1 TYNYSFL
8 TFTYFYS
15 MIKLRHATE
24 GDLPALLEF
33 EQGVVTA
40 ERPYNPTLIE
50 GEIHYYNLNS
60 LIDSE
65 NAALIVAEDEE
76 NIIASGYALIKNT
89 EKDYYNFD
97 RYAYLGFM
105 YVKPEYRGKGVNK
118 LILDELTNWS
128 KDQGVSEI
136 RLEVYS
142 DNVPAVKAYEKAA
155 FEPLIL
161 LMRKKI

>member
-1 TYNYSFL
+1 
-8 TFTYFYS
+8 

-60 LIDSE
+60 LIESE
-65 NAALIVAEDEE
+65 KAALIVAEDEE

>member
-1 TYNYSFL
+1 
-8 TFTYFYS
+8 

-50 GEIHYYNLNS
+50 GKIHYYNLNS

-89 EKDYYNFD
+89 EKDYYSFD

-118 LILDELTNWS
+118 LILDKLTNWS
-128 KDQGVSEI
+128 RDQGVSEI

>member
-1 TYNYSFL
+1 
-8 TFTYFYS
+8 

-24 GDLPALLEF
+24 GDLPVLLEF

-105 YVKPEYRGKGVNK
+105 YVRPEYRGKGVNK

-128 KDQGVSEI
+128 RDQEVSEI

-142 DNVPAVKAYEKAA
+142 DNVPAVKAYEKAE

>member
-1 TYNYSFL
+1 
-8 TFTYFYS
+8 

-65 NAALIVAEDEE
+65 NAALIVAEDDE

>member
-1 TYNYSFL
+1 
-8 TFTYFYS
+8 

-76 NIIASGYALIKNT
+76 NIVASGYALIKNT

-128 KDQGVSEI
+128 REQGVSEI

-142 DNVPAVKAYEKAA
+142 DNVPAVKAYEKAE

>member
-1 TYNYSFL
+1 
-8 TFTYFYS
+8 

-76 NIIASGYALIKNT
+76 DIIASGYALIKNT

-142 DNVPAVKAYEKAA
+142 DNVTAVKAYEKAA

>member
-1 TYNYSFL
+1 
-8 TFTYFYS
+8 

-76 NIIASGYALIKNT
+76 NIIASGYALIKST

-128 KDQGVSEI
+128 RDQGVSEI
-136 RLEVYS
+136 RLEVYA
-142 DNVPAVKAYEKAA
+142 DNESAVKAYEKTD
-155 FEPLIL
+155 FEPLLL

>member
-1 TYNYSFL
+1 
-8 TFTYFYS
+8 

>member
-1 TYNYSFL
+1 
-8 TFTYFYS
+8 

-65 NAALIVAEDEE
+65 KAALIVAEDEE

-128 KDQGVSEI
+128 RDQGVSEI

>member
-1 TYNYSFL
+1 
-8 TFTYFYS
+8 

-76 NIIASGYALIKNT
+76 NIIASGYALIKST

-128 KDQGVSEI
+128 RDQGVSEI

-161 LMRKKI
+161 LMRKRYKLFRSS

>member
-1 TYNYSFL
+1 
-8 TFTYFYS
+8 

-76 NIIASGYALIKNT
+76 NIIASGYALIKST

-128 KDQGVSEI
+128 RDQGVSEI

-142 DNVPAVKAYEKAA
+142 DNVPAVKAYEKAE

>member
-1 TYNYSFL
+1 
-8 TFTYFYS
+8 

-105 YVKPEYRGKGVNK
+105 YVKPEYRGRGVNK

-142 DNVPAVKAYEKAA
+142 DNVTAVKAYEKAA

>member
-1 TYNYSFL
+1 
-8 TFTYFYS
+8 

-76 NIIASGYALIKNT
+76 NIIASGYALIKST

-128 KDQGVSEI
+128 RDQGVSEI

>member
-1 TYNYSFL
+1 
-8 TFTYFYS
+8 
-15 MIKLRHATE
+15 MITLRYATE

>member
-1 TYNYSFL
+1 
-8 TFTYFYS
+8 

-60 LIDSE
+60 LINSE

-128 KDQGVSEI
+128 RDQGVSEI

>member
-1 TYNYSFL
+1 
-8 TFTYFYS
+8 

-65 NAALIVAEDEE
+65 NAVLFVAEDEE
-76 NIIASGYALIKNT
+76 NIIASGYALIKNI

-128 KDQGVSEI
+128 RDQGVSEI

>member
-1 TYNYSFL
+1 
-8 TFTYFYS
+8 

-105 YVKPEYRGKGVNK
+105 YVKPEYRGRGVNK
-118 LILDELTNWS
+118 LIIDELKNWS

-142 DNVPAVKAYEKAA
+142 DNVTAVKAYEKAA